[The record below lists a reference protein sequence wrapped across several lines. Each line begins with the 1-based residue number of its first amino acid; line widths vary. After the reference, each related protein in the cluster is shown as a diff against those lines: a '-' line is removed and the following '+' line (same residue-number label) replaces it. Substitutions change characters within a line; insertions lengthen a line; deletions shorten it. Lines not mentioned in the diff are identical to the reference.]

1 MTQVQVSVS
10 RPWLSGV
17 LAAVILTLAPVSAG
31 LAVSAVTTCP
41 AKADIASAK
50 ALIDSA
56 KLRGLVGEQGDG
68 FLGFVQDSAPTPDLQ
83 EAVDEINAARA
94 AVYRETAA
102 KTGVAP
108 DAAGQAVATQLIN
121 KMPTGQYYRPLG
133 GVWTRK

>member
-31 LAVSAVTTCP
+31 LAVSAVTTSP

-68 FLGFVQDSAPTPDLQ
+68 FLGFVQGSA
-83 EAVDEINAARA
+83 RS
-94 AVYRETAA
+94 
-102 KTGVAP
+102 
-108 DAAGQAVATQLIN
+108 
-121 KMPTGQYYRPLG
+121 
-133 GVWTRK
+133 

>member
-31 LAVSAVTTCP
+31 LAVSAVTTSP

-50 ALIDSA
+50 TLIDSA

-68 FLGFVQDSAPTPDLQ
+68 FLGFVQGSAPDPDLQ
-83 EAVDEINAARA
+83 AAIDEINAGRA

-108 DAAGQAVATQLIN
+108 DAAGQAVATRLIN
-121 KMPTGQYYRPLG
+121 KMPIGQFYRPLDG
-133 GVWTRK
+133 DWTRK